1 VRIKHIGAGLL
12 IGALLATGAAAPA
25 AAAPEGPV
33 PAGIV
38 VEKVDGLAEGFING
52 VDVSSVL
59 SLEAS
64 GVVFRD
70 AEGEPRDLF
79 ALLAES
85 GVTDVRVRVWNDPY
99 DAEGR
104 GYGGGTVDVARA
116 IEIGERA
123 TAAGL
128 RLLVDFHYSD
138 FWADPAK
145 QQSPKAWASLPV
157 EQKAEAVHDF
167 TLDALQRFDA
177 AGVDVRMVQ
186 VGNETN
192 NAVAGVSGWDGMARI
207 FSAGSSA
214 VREALPEA
222 LVAVHFTN
230 PETAGRYAG
239 YARALAD
246 RGVDYDVFASS
257 YYPFWHGSL
266 DNLTSVLSSVADT
279 YDKKVM
285 VAETSWARTLE
296 DGDGH
301 GDVIDLPS
309 EATAYPVSVQGQADA
324 VRDVIAAVAAV
335 GEAGIGVYYWE
346 PAWLPVGTPAEVEAN
361 KLLWERDGSGWA
373 SSFSGAYEPHDA
385 GVYYGG
391 SAWENQ
397 ALFGYDGRA
406 LESLNVFTYARTGAT
421 APRTVTEVGAI
432 DLRVVDGQPIELP
445 STVEVRYNDRSTET
459 EAVTWSSAVSR
470 IEGPGR
476 YVVPGR
482 TASGLEAAAMIE
494 VTAATLLRN
503 GGFEEA
509 DVSMWTKTGAA
520 LTVRSTSD
528 PRSGSRSAHFYSATA
543 FDFSL
548 EQRVTGL
555 QAGRY
560 TATAAVQGGA
570 QPSGTV
576 RIALASGDALETAP
590 FSLSGY
596 NVWSTPSTPAVEVGE
611 DGVATL
617 RIEGSLPAGAWGSID
632 DVQLVRESA
641 APASTTALRAALAEA
656 GAIERDRFTE
666 ASLAELDEAVTVAR
680 VVLGAT
686 SPTQTSLDRALEELT
701 AAIEAL
707 VPVGEEPGTDPG
719 TGPGE
724 EPGAPGADPGVQPGP
739 GTSPSPQPAAGPV
752 AELSTGSVVAGG
764 SVSIAATGFAPGE
777 RIEVWLHS
785 EPVRL
790 TALTA
795 DADGALRASVA
806 IPAATEA
813 GEHRL
818 ELRGA
823 DSGSLWLPLTVRA
836 SLASTGS
843 DVLPAAAG
851 ASLAVLLGLLLVVAR
866 RSAVRPARARG

>member
-1 VRIKHIGAGLL
+1 MRIKHIGAGLL

-99 DAEGR
+99 DAEGG

-145 QQSPKAWASLPV
+145 QQSPKAWAGLPV
-157 EQKAEAVHDF
+157 EQKAEAVHAF

-207 FSAGSSA
+207 FSAGSAA

-239 YARALAD
+239 YAQALAD

-266 DNLTSVLSSVADT
+266 ENLTSVLSSVADT
-279 YDKKVM
+279 FGKKVM

-406 LESLNVFTYARTGAT
+406 LESLQVFAYARTGAT
-421 APRTVTEVGAI
+421 APRAVTGVGAV
-432 DLRVVDGQPIELP
+432 DLRVVDGQPIQLP
-445 STVEVRYNDRSTET
+445 STIEVRYNDRSVEAA
-459 EAVTWSSAVSR
+459 AVTWTWDPAVVD
-470 IEGPGR
+470 GPGR
-476 YVVPGR
+476 YTASGR
-482 TASGLEAAAMIE
+482 TASGLDVTATIE
-494 VTAATLLRN
+494 VVSASSLRN

-509 DVSMWTKTGAA
+509 DLSMWSAVGDGLTLGAG
-520 LTVRSTSD
+520 SD
-528 PRSGSRSAHFYSATA
+528 PRSGERSAHFFAEADYA
-543 FDFSL
+543 FSF
-548 EQRVTGL
+548 EQRVEGL
-555 QAGRY
+555 APGRY
-560 TATAAVQGGA
+560 TATAAAQGDGEGDRG
-570 QPSGTV
+570 SV
-576 RIALASGDALETAP
+576 RIALESGGAVETANL
-590 FSLSGY
+590 SLDGWRA
-596 NVWSTPSTPAVEVGE
+596 WSTPSTAAVAVGR
-611 DGVATL
+611 DGVATV
-617 RIEGSLPAGAWGSID
+617 RIEATLPAGAWGTID
-632 DVQLVRESA
+632 DVELLLV
-641 APASTTALRAALAEA
+641 AEEP
-656 GAIERDRFTE
+656 GTE
-666 ASLAELDEAVTVAR
+666 PE
-680 VVLGAT
+680 
-686 SPTQTSLDRALEELT
+686 P
-701 AAIEAL
+701 
-707 VPVGEEPGTDPG
+707 EPGTDP
-719 TGPGE
+719 
-724 EPGAPGADPGVQPGP
+724 EPGTEPQP
-739 GTSPSPQPAAGPV
+739 GTSPAAGPV
-752 AELSTGSVVAGG
+752 AELSAGSVVAGG
-764 SVSIAATGFAPGE
+764 SVSISATGFAPGE

-790 TALTA
+790 AVLTA